1 MRLAANYGTIRV
13 MGERRKIPY
22 GVMNW
27 AKLVRE
33 CLFVDSHV
41 HNVK

>member
-1 MRLAANYGTIRV
+1 MCGV
-13 MGERRKIPY
+13 CEKCKIPY

-33 CLFVDSHV
+33 WFDLQM
-41 HNVK
+41 